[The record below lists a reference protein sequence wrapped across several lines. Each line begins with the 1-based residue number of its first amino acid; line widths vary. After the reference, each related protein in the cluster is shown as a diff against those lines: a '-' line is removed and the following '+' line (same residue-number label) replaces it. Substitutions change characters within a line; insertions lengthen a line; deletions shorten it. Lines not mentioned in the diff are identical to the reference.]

1 MEKTRGGMES
11 VIGSL
16 DPAGMQALLLT
27 GGDCRVAL
35 AVDNKTD
42 EAAARLAIQRS
53 FGRAVVGAVT
63 DAPTGLAPTPLG
75 FSSLRLACQQRLRAL
90 VERVRA
96 TAAASEFELEDSSAC
111 KLPMSVSIC
120 RGVVEPT
127 PDHFCQVYCVCLVEP
142 TAVAETGDDA
152 ANDADEETCAYS
164 ATLPVSQRQLEALK
178 SATPDDYPLK
188 WSGFAVELKNPTAT
202 EQEQQ
207 LVKQTLQQAVGAAI
221 HAWQTRGC
229 DELEK

>member
-1 MEKTRGGMES
+1 MES

-42 EAAARLAIQRS
+42 EAAARAAVQRS

-63 DAPTGLAPTPLG
+63 DASTGLAPTPLG
-75 FSSLRLACQQRLRAL
+75 FSSLRLACQHRLRAL
-90 VERVRA
+90 VDRVRA
-96 TAAASEFELEDSSAC
+96 TAAADEFNVDENQ
-111 KLPMSVSIC
+111 KLPLSLAIC

-127 PDHFCQVYCVCLVEP
+127 PDHFCQVYCVCVTEP
-142 TAVAETGDDA
+142 RQLQGRRGGGIGDDSA
-152 ANDADEETCAYS
+152 EDQDEICAYS
-164 ATLPVSQRQLEALK
+164 ATLTVSRSQLEALR

-188 WSGFAVELKNPTAT
+188 WSGFATEVEDPAT
-202 EQEQQ
+202 VPEARQ
-207 LVKQTLQQAVGAAI
+207 LLLKQTLQQAVSAAVA
-221 HAWQTRGC
+221 AWQSRL
-229 DELEK
+229 DDA